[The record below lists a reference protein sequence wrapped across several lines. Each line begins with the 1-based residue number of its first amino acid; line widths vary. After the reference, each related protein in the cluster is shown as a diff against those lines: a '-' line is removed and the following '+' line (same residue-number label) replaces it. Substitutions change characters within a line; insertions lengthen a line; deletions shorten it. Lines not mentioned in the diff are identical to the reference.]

1 MSVPPSAPF
10 ALQGLDHIVLRTG
23 QVEVMIDFYATV
35 LGATLERQLPDEG
48 LYQLRAGAS
57 LIDLVDVA
65 KPLGKRGGAPAG
77 PQGRNLEH
85 CCLRITPWREQALRQ
100 HLARHGVACSSTERR
115 YGAEGFGP
123 SLYLQDPDGNVIDL
137 KGALNTGPQPPGSS
151 PQAAGKDA

>member
-23 QVEVMIDFYATV
+23 QVEVMIAFYAAV

-65 KPLGKRGGAPAG
+65 KPLGSRGGAAPG

-123 SLYLQDPDGNVIDL
+123 SLYLQDPDGNVIEL
-137 KGALNTGPQPPGSS
+137 KGALSAA
-151 PQAAGKDA
+151 PQAPGQNARTAVDDA